1 MSLPVVSYG
10 TYNYGDYA
18 RPKPIQYKGGL
29 GEGITAGF
37 VSIMQRERLNKEK
50 AEAQLKEA
58 NEQSLLLSSQF
69 NSQLNAAFGKAS
81 ATNRQFL
88 QQLKQEYGD
97 AVKAYKLDNLSF
109 EEYEDKIT
117 YFQNILN
124 DATQLSAIMKPII
137 ESDRKISFEDARSD
151 ADNQAAV
158 MAYYGV
164 QNGKYILERDENG
177 LRVVLPHGSGPSNFE
192 AKSISAS
199 ELISNVRYMTPEIKY
214 DNLTNA
220 AYGNMLKGVQE
231 TILNNSDFLNIKN
244 DAKLKATL
252 FNINENKK
260 EEIVQKISEQQGLR
274 NIFVGADGALDKDK
288 MRYYYEDNMGMGLG
302 SYKGTKEQLDAM
314 NMAIAEDMY
323 ESMASMEV
331 LGKKAYNPEGPKGD
345 EPVNNAIT
353 AFNDSLEDPL
363 TFYNTQVLTSP
374 TTSERAEYKGNGVYN
389 LITFNDDGKQNAP
402 VVIDLKN
409 FSEYQKFAG
418 QIQTNHKSIMGTSAE
433 VRQAV
438 SLMSTKE
445 KLQQKHSE
453 FLEKIKNEPRSQEDM
468 DVENFNN
475 IQKVREEEDYK
486 LAIEDIPTNYDNW
499 SGRIKVAPRFR
510 GKDVEEAKNEHSN
523 LLLKQSQ
530 ARKKYEKMYP
540 DVAWPWQK

>member
-18 RPKPIQYKGGL
+18 RPKAIQYKGGL
-29 GEGITAGF
+29 GEALTGLAVGIA
-37 VSIMQRERLNKEK
+37 QRDRLNREK

-69 NSQLNAAFGKAS
+69 NAKLNAAFGKAS

-88 QQLKQEYGD
+88 QQLKQEYGNT
-97 AVKAYKLDNLSF
+97 VKAYKLDNITF
-109 EEYEDKIT
+109 QEYEDKIT

-124 DATQLSAIMKPII
+124 EATQLSAIMKPII
-137 ESDRKISFEDARSD
+137 ESDTKISFEDARSD

-164 QNGKYILERDENG
+164 QNSKYILERDENG

-199 ELISNVRYMTPEIKY
+199 ELISNVRYITPEIKY

-274 NIFVGADGALDKDK
+274 NIFIGADGTLDKDK

-302 SYKGTKEQLDAM
+302 SYKGTKDQLDQM

-331 LGKKAYNPEGPKGD
+331 LGKKAYNPEGPKGT

-389 LITFNDDGKQNAP
+389 LITFSDDGKQNPP

-409 FSEYQKFAG
+409 FTEFQKYAG
-418 QIQTNHKSIMGTSAE
+418 TIQTYHRSIAGTSSE

-438 SLMSTKE
+438 SQIANVDELK
-445 KLQQKHSE
+445 QKHNAL
-453 FLEKIKNEPRSQEDM
+453 LEKIKNEPRNQEDI

-486 LAIEDIPTNYDNW
+486 LAIEDIPKNYDNW
-499 SGRIKVAPRFR
+499 DGRVKFAPRFR
-510 GKDVEEAKNEHSN
+510 QESVEESKNEHSN

>member
-18 RPKPIQYKGGL
+18 RPKAIQYKGGL

-50 AEAQLKEA
+50 AQAQLKEA

-69 NSQLNAAFGKAS
+69 NAKLNAAFGKAS

-88 QQLKQEYGD
+88 QQLKQEYGN

-137 ESDRKISFEDARSD
+137 ESDKEISFEDARSD

-244 DAKLKATL
+244 DTALKSTL
-252 FNINENKK
+252 FSINENQK
-260 EEIVQKISEQQGLR
+260 ENIVQKISEQQGLR
-274 NIFVGADGALDKDK
+274 NIFISADGTLDKDK

-314 NMAIAEDMY
+314 NMSIAEDMY

-331 LGKKAYNPEGPKGD
+331 LGKKPYSPPKATGD
-345 EPVNNAIT
+345 TANNAIT

-374 TTSERAEYKGNGVYN
+374 TTSERAESKGNGIYH
-389 LITFNDDGKQNAP
+389 LITFNDDGKQNPP

-409 FSEYQKFAG
+409 FTEFQKYAG
-418 QIQTNHKSIMGTSAE
+418 TIQTYHRSIAGTSAE

-438 SLMSTKE
+438 SQIANIDELKQRHNA
-445 KLQQKHSE
+445 L
-453 FLEKIKNEPRSQEDM
+453 LEKIKNEPRDQSDI

-486 LAIEDIPTNYDNW
+486 LAIQDIPTNYNNW
-499 SGRIKVAPRFR
+499 DGRIKAFPRFR
-510 GKDVEEAKNEHSN
+510 GPDVEEAKNEHSN
-523 LLLKQSQ
+523 LLLKQKQ
-530 ARKKYEKMYP
+530 ARKKYEKMFP

>member
-18 RPKPIQYKGGL
+18 RPTQIKYKGGF
-29 GEGITAGF
+29 GEALTGAAVGLLK
-37 VSIMQRERLNKEK
+37 RDRLNKEK
-50 AEAQLKEA
+50 AQAQLKEA

-69 NSQLNAAFGKAS
+69 NAQLNAAFGKAS

-137 ESDRKISFEDARSD
+137 ESDKEISFEDARSD

-244 DAKLKATL
+244 DTALKSTL
-252 FNINENKK
+252 FSINENQK
-260 EEIVQKISEQQGLR
+260 ENIVQKISEQQGLR
-274 NIFVGADGALDKDK
+274 NIFISADGTLDKDK

-314 NMAIAEDMY
+314 NMSIAEDMY

-331 LGKKAYNPEGPKGD
+331 LGKKPYSAPKPTG
-345 EPVNNAIT
+345 ETANNAIT

-374 TTSERAEYKGNGVYN
+374 TTAERAESKGNGIYH

-409 FSEYQKFAG
+409 FTEFQKYAG
-418 QIQTNHKSIMGTSAE
+418 TIQTYHRSIAGTSAE

-438 SLMSTKE
+438 SQIANIDELKQRHNA
-445 KLQQKHSE
+445 L
-453 FLEKIKNEPRSQEDM
+453 LEKIKNEPRNQEDI

-486 LAIEDIPTNYDNW
+486 LAIEDIPTNYNNW
-499 SGRIKVAPRFR
+499 SGRVKVAPRFR
-510 GKDVEEAKNEHSN
+510 GPAVEEAKNEHSN
-523 LLLKQSQ
+523 LLLKQKQ
-530 ARKKYEKMYP
+530 ARKKYEKMFP

>member
-409 FSEYQKFAG
+409 FTEFQKYAG
-418 QIQTNHKSIMGTSAE
+418 TIQTYHRSIAGTSSE

-438 SLMSTKE
+438 SQIANIDELK
-445 KLQQKHSE
+445 QRHSAL
-453 FLEKIKNEPRSQEDM
+453 LEKIKNEPRSQEDM